1 MGNEE
6 ISKVIFKIVEGIT
19 RIPKANFVSANRR
32 RENVLARCLYIN
44 LMSIYS
50 NLTESAI
57 ANKTKRERTTVIYMQ
72 NLHSDLMCVDKVY
85 QQMFFDCSDQYI
97 RMTIKDR
104 TLSVDAMKI
113 AEKLDALEKE
123 IHVLRNVL
131 NNFKT
136 TKTRVLNESTTIT
149 D

>member
-1 MGNEE
+1 
-6 ISKVIFKIVEGIT
+6 
-19 RIPKANFVSANRR
+19 
-32 RENVLARCLYIN
+32 
-44 LMSIYS
+44 MSIYS

-57 ANKTKRERTTVIYMQ
+57 ASKTKRERTTVIYMQ